1 MLSQETLIMNIF
13 YCYGESNQTVCDK
26 ELTFVNETSTHTVF
40 HVQPAAPASRANL
53 AVPVRPAARRGR
65 PAARPAPINDNFD
78 WDDFHGIEVDYLNTV
93 L

>member
-13 YCYGESNQTVCDK
+13 YCYGESNPTVCDK

-53 AVPVRPAARRGR
+53 AVPVRPAAR
-65 PAARPAPINDNFD
+65 PAPINDNFD